1 MNNNGISKQFKI
13 STDQLEV
20 LESRISSMF
29 NTECTILLT
38 CEGDDDYVA
47 VIDANHRS
55 YLVHFLMLDGE
66 YPVPTETEENH
77 KTLLLPPFVEDITTN
92 MQNVV
97 FKSLLQTEISE
108 LNELYANENDDEK
121 IRRKKH
127 YIFGIIELAYRL
139 DIIDH
144 EESENIYRAFVEMN
158 ANGSINIDDCFNE
171 IDSKQKDGPTL
182 KMKLKDM
189 MFRMVD
195 PEGKPYE
202 FGWDKIYGY
211 EGEENGVFIH
221 GCSMSASKADMD
233 TLTLN
238 SGWLDEGINEELE
251 LEVFERK
258 RKGSGLTLKQLHRK
272 AMDDFK
278 AGIID

>member
-1 MNNNGISKQFKI
+1 MNNNGISKQFKL

-20 LESRISSMF
+20 LERKISSMF

-38 CEGDDDYVA
+38 FEGEDDYVA

-92 MQNVV
+92 MQNVI

-108 LNELYANENDDEK
+108 LNEIFEENSDDEK
-121 IRRKKH
+121 IKRKKVF
-127 YIFGIIELAYRL
+127 IFGIIELAYRL
-139 DIIDH
+139 GIIDQ

-171 IDSKQKDGPTL
+171 KDSKQKDGPAL